1 MYKTAVRHNF
11 LDWIDSMKSRGPQSL
26 DKVVGRNVRVHRLAK
41 GMSQTDLANELGIT
55 FQQIQKYE
63 KGTNRVGSGRL
74 FEISVILGVSI
85 LTLFEGGKATLAKGD
100 DTSPFSLLADPLS
113 LRLVQAFSEISERRT
128 RHSLVDLVESMKSRK
143 N

>member
-1 MYKTAVRHNF
+1 MYKTVVRHNL

-74 FEISVILGVSI
+74 FQIAALLEVPV
-85 LTLFEGGKATLAKGD
+85 TAFFEGG
-100 DTSPFSLLADPLS
+100 DT
-113 LRLVQAFSEISERRT
+113 QASVRT
-128 RHSLVDLVESMKSRK
+128 A
-143 N
+143 

>member
-1 MYKTAVRHNF
+1 
-11 LDWIDSMKSRGPQSL
+11 MKSRGPQSL

-74 FEISVILGVSI
+74 FEISVILGVSV

-100 DTSPFSLLADPLS
+100 DTSPFNLFGRSAVAAPGSGVLGDFGAAHAALAGRS
-113 LRLVQAFSEISERRT
+113 RRI
-128 RHSLVDLVESMKSRK
+128 R
-143 N
+143 

>member
-1 MYKTAVRHNF
+1 SHEGIQESYG
-11 LDWIDSMKSRGPQSL
+11 LDRVMMKKRGPQTV
-26 DKVVGRNVRVHRLAK
+26 DKIVGRNVRIYRLAK
-41 GMSQTDLANELGIT
+41 GLSQTDLANDLGIT

-74 FEISVILGVSI
+74 FEISTILGISV

-113 LRLVQAFSEISERRT
+113 LRLVQAFSEIAERRT
-128 RHSLVDLVESMKSRK
+128 RHSLVDLLESM
-143 N
+143 

>member
-1 MYKTAVRHNF
+1 
-11 LDWIDSMKSRGPQSL
+11 MKSRGPQSL

-74 FEISVILGVSI
+74 FEISVILGVSV

-100 DTSPFSLLADPLS
+100 DS
-113 LRLVQAFSEISERRT
+113 
-128 RHSLVDLVESMKSRK
+128 SLVNLVESMKSRK

>member
-11 LDWIDSMKSRGPQSL
+11 WDWIDSMKSRGPQSL
-26 DKVVGRNVRVHRLAK
+26 DKVVGRNIRVHRLAK
-41 GMSQTDLANELGIT
+41 GMSQTDLATELGIT

-74 FEISVILGVSI
+74 FEISVILGVSV

-113 LRLVQAFSEISERRT
+113 LRLVQAFSEIAERRT

>member
-1 MYKTAVRHNF
+1 
-11 LDWIDSMKSRGPQSL
+11 MKSRGPQSL

-74 FEISVILGVSI
+74 FEISVILGVSV

-100 DTSPFSLLADPLS
+100 DSSPFNLLADPLS
-113 LRLVQAFSEISERRT
+113 LRLVQAFRRFRNGARGTRWSISSNR
-128 RHSLVDLVESMKSRK
+128 
-143 N
+143 

>member
-1 MYKTAVRHNF
+1 
-11 LDWIDSMKSRGPQSL
+11 MKSRGPQSL

-74 FEISVILGVSI
+74 FEISVILGVSV

-100 DTSPFSLLADPLS
+100 D
-113 LRLVQAFSEISERRT
+113 LRRSISWPIRCRCAWFRRSRRFRNGARGT
-128 RHSLVDLVESMKSRK
+128 RWSISS

>member
-1 MYKTAVRHNF
+1 
-11 LDWIDSMKSRGPQSL
+11 MKSRGPQSL
-26 DKVVGRNVRVHRLAK
+26 DKVVGRNIRVHRLAK

-63 KGTNRVGSGRL
+63 KGTNCVGSGRL
-74 FEISVILGVSI
+74 FEISVILGVSV

-100 DTSPFSLLADPLS
+100 DFRRSICWPIRCRYAWFR
-113 LRLVQAFSEISERRT
+113 RLQRFRNGARDTRWSIS
-128 RHSLVDLVESMKSRK
+128 S

>member
-1 MYKTAVRHNF
+1 MR
-11 LDWIDSMKSRGPQSL
+11 SRGPQTL

-74 FEISVILGVSI
+74 FEISQILGVSVMA
-85 LTLFEGGKATLAKGD
+85 LFEGSKSTLAKGGD
-100 DTSPFSLLADPLS
+100 DSSPFNLLADPLS

-128 RHSLVDLVESMKSRK
+128 RHSLVELLESMKSRR
-143 N
+143 